1 MLILVSNASS
11 FDSLITLV
19 WSSDLL
25 RFKMITME
33 NAKETDNADIFTFLS
48 NIGSSTQTWRRQ
60 WVRLTSS
67 KAFFDNKTTVSREIG
82 RSVPQIG
89 AFKMAKED
97 HDDKQFQLLQN
108 VSQPLEIFLSQNQCF
123 MSIALKNNY
132 QRIRICVRY
141 RFGLL
146 RSHW

>member
-11 FDSLITLV
+11 FDSLITWV

-25 RFKMITME
+25 RLKMITME
-33 NAKETDNADIFTFLS
+33 NEKETDNADIFTFLS

-60 WVRLTSS
+60 WVRLTSC

-82 RSVPQIG
+82 RSVPQIR

-97 HDDKQFQLLQN
+97 HHDEQFQLLEN

-132 QRIRICVRY
+132 QRITICVRY